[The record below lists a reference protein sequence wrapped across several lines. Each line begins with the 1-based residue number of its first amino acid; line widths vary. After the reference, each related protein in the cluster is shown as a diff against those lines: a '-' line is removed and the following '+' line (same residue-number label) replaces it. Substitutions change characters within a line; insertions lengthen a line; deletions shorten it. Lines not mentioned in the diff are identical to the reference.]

1 MLHLCLSCPCCCY
14 PPLLVC
20 FSSLLG
26 VSPRL
31 WQLLQG
37 TPETHPFIT
46 SCSNTP
52 ALHSPIARSLQ
63 FTRRPPALRCPAL
76 PCHSGPAPLPDPL
89 LIVFC
94 PLKFPPPTFWSPVL
108 LLHLPL
114 FIKIP
119 FAFSPPRLSIG
130 PLSTCHHSGTVLSKH
145 TRQCLR
151 NTRHLQFC

>member
-94 PLKFPPPTFWSPVL
+94 PLEFPPPASWFPVL

-114 FIKIP
+114 FIKNLCL
-119 FAFSPPRLSIG
+119 RLSIG
-130 PLSTCHHSGTVLSKH
+130 PLSTCRHTANPVLMVPQK
-145 TRQCLR
+145 C
-151 NTRHLQFC
+151 CVM